1 MNESLTLA
9 SNMIELRG
17 RCGYAKVFADIVEEE
32 AISQIITL
40 LNQPFT
46 ENSKVRI
53 MPDVHAG
60 KGCTIGFTAN
70 LGDKIIP
77 NLVGVDIGCGI
88 LCVPLGKVDID
99 FKKLDK
105 VIRDLIPY
113 GFEIN
118 KSIYKSPYIKQ
129 NLWAE
134 LRNMHCYHDVI
145 GSDSRLEKV
154 LTYIPSLGGGNHFIE
169 VDKDDDNNKY
179 LLIHTGSRHLGLD
192 VCKYYQKLAER
203 TYNGPDI
210 NSLIENLRCQGRETE
225 IENAIQ
231 EFKKNNPAIP
241 KDLRYLSGR
250 YRDEYIHDM
259 KIVQKFAFYNRYCIA
274 EKIIENLFINCKVQ
288 MSITGRIKIKL
299 KGKYNTDEQWFDTIH
314 NYIGDDNI
322 IRKGAI
328 SARLDEKVCIPINM
342 RDGCIIG
349 YGKGNED
356 WNNSAPHGAGRIMS
370 RNRAKN
376 EISLSEYAES
386 MDGVYSTCI
395 NESTLDESP
404 QAYKSID
411 SIINQVTSTI
421 DIDKIIKP
429 IYNFK
434 AGD

>member
-1 MNESLTLA
+1 MDRN
-9 SNMIELRG
+9 NNVIELTG
-17 RCGYAKVFADIVEEE
+17 RYGNAKVFADIIEEE

-46 ENSKVRI
+46 ENSKIRI

-105 VIRDLIPY
+105 IIRDLIPY

-118 KSIYKSPYIKQ
+118 KSIYRSPYIKQ
-129 NLWAE
+129 NLWAD
-134 LRNMHCYHDVI
+134 LRNMYCYKDVI

-169 VDKDDDNNKY
+169 VDKDEFDNKY

-192 VCKYYQKLAER
+192 VCKYYQRLAEK
-203 TYNGPDI
+203 TYITPDI
-210 NSLIENLRCQGRETE
+210 NSLIEDLKRQGKESE
-225 IENAIQ
+225 IEASIK
-231 EFKKNNPAIP
+231 EFKKINPTIP

-259 KIVQKFAFYNRYCIA
+259 KIVQRFAFFNRYFIA
-274 EKIIENLFINCKVQ
+274 EKIIENLFANCKVQ
-288 MSITGRIKIKL
+288 MSIAGKIKIKL
-299 KGKYNTDEQWFDTIH
+299 KGIIDTNEQWFDTIH

-328 SARLDEKVCIPINM
+328 SATLNEKVCIPINM

-356 WNNSAPHGAGRIMS
+356 YNNSAPHGAGRIMS
-370 RNRAKN
+370 RSKAKS
-376 EISLSEYAES
+376 ELDLSEYANS
-386 MDGVYSTCI
+386 MNGIYSTCI
-395 NESTLDESP
+395 NESTLDECP
-404 QAYKSID
+404 QAYKGID
-411 SIINQVTSTI
+411 SIINNIEPTVNI
-421 DIDKIIKP
+421 DTIIKP

-434 AGD
+434 AGN